1 MLFCL
6 FFFFLLIRKLLFFLD
21 GKLDS
26 DLEEEILDDSE
37 MDEEDEVEFEFKKKK
52 KLQNMFLDEEAL
64 DSDQNHFEDDKDNI
78 VKVKSA
84 LDQSDEEDDKDSLTE
99 YEVRIKKHDD
109 SISASRSDMKLNL
122 KVNFK
127 TSLKCF
133 T

>member
-1 MLFCL
+1 MFVFLF
-6 FFFFLLIRKLLFFLD
+6 LIRKLLFCLD
-21 GKLDS
+21 EKLDS

-37 MDEEDEVEFEFKKKK
+37 MDEEDEVEFEFKEKK
-52 KLQNMFLDEEAL
+52 KLQNMFVDEEAL
-64 DSDQNHFEDDKDNI
+64 DSDQSSNHFEDDKDNI

-99 YEVRIKKHDD
+99 YKVRIKKHDD

-127 TSLKCF
+127 TLYF
-133 T
+133 W